1 MIGQRRQTSVGRQ
14 RVRRRVAV
22 SAAVAGAALA
32 LAACGTDTQPDPG
45 LSPPSEDTSTAT
57 PLRAERRVTVDGTQR
72 RYDVVMPA
80 GDEAVPAVIAL
91 HDAGNTIDGIK
102 EATQLDRAAL
112 QHGFAAVF
120 PAAVAQ
126 AERTWNAGFCCGVGP
141 SVGVDDMAFLEALVD
156 ELASD
161 ERIDGERIHLAGVSN
176 GAVMAYHYAC
186 RHPEHI
192 AGVGSV
198 AGTMNPDTCEPSAPV
213 PVLEIHGTADQV
225 VPFDGGAMPEFVM
238 ATRPAMGA
246 EALTRRWAELND
258 CAGQPATTGEAPV
271 SRTVWDRCDNGA
283 SVQLIAVDEGGHTWY
298 APGFGPVQG
307 AVDATAEIVSFFGL
321 AG

>member
-1 MIGQRRQTSVGRQ
+1 MNGQRQRASGGRQ
-14 RVRRRVAV
+14 RVLRRVAV
-22 SAAVAGAALA
+22 CATVASALLV
-32 LAACGTDTQPDPG
+32 LAACSTETQPDPG
-45 LSPPSEDTSTAT
+45 VRSPSESTAAAT
-57 PLRAERRVTVDGTQR
+57 PQRAERRITVDGTQR
-72 RYDVVMPA
+72 RYEVVMPP
-80 GDEAVPAVIAL
+80 GGEAVPAVIAL
-91 HDAGNTIDGIK
+91 HDAGNTLDGIK

-120 PAAVAQ
+120 PAAVAE

-141 SVGVDDMAFLEALVD
+141 SVGIDDMAFLEALVD
-156 ELASD
+156 ELAGD
-161 ERIDGERIHLAGVSN
+161 ERIDAERIHLAGVSN

-186 RHPEHI
+186 RHPEAI

-198 AGTMNPDTCEPSAPV
+198 AGTMNPETCEPSAPV

-246 EALTRRWAELND
+246 EALTKRWAELNG
-258 CAGQPATTGEAPV
+258 CAGEPTTTGEAPV
-271 SRTVWDRCDNGA
+271 SRTVWDECDGGA
-283 SVQLIAVDEGGHTWY
+283 SVQLIAVEEGGHTWY

-321 AG
+321 DG